1 MKLFDALINAELI
14 LETAKSLGAET
25 DDLRCQISTLNNKND
40 LAVKSIPYSTI
51 RELLFTSLQR
61 TGAKNFWFDMTSQFD
76 SKAMIGI
83 LAYST
88 VTSPTLRDAIEY
100 GYGILS
106 SLSNIQSIKLNC
118 TDPECAFIIEPQIDD
133 EAINILIDFHMAT
146 FTKLTRLEIDN
157 DFHPIRLELQHSE
170 PADSSLYS
178 HWFKCPVLFNQK
190 RNALV
195 FNEDLINMPL
205 KDSDAQLHSVLDPY
219 SDSLKEKIQACHTTA
234 EQTSTALIH
243 LLPKKS
249 FHINDVARLLNMS
262 VRTLQLELNKE
273 KTSFQHLLD
282 QTRMVHARLK
292 IQDTNAK
299 LSNIAEELGFS
310 DLSSFSRAFK
320 RWTGQSP
327 KQYLDN
333 KNQ

>member
-118 TDPECAFIIEPQIDD
+118 TDP
-133 EAINILIDFHMAT
+133 
-146 FTKLTRLEIDN
+146 
-157 DFHPIRLELQHSE
+157 
-170 PADSSLYS
+170 
-178 HWFKCPVLFNQK
+178 
-190 RNALV
+190 
-195 FNEDLINMPL
+195 
-205 KDSDAQLHSVLDPY
+205 
-219 SDSLKEKIQACHTTA
+219 
-234 EQTSTALIH
+234 
-243 LLPKKS
+243 
-249 FHINDVARLLNMS
+249 
-262 VRTLQLELNKE
+262 
-273 KTSFQHLLD
+273 
-282 QTRMVHARLK
+282 
-292 IQDTNAK
+292 
-299 LSNIAEELGFS
+299 
-310 DLSSFSRAFK
+310 
-320 RWTGQSP
+320 
-327 KQYLDN
+327 
-333 KNQ
+333 